1 MIFVGS
7 VIQSDRRNTTAVLE
21 DIRFMSGWIMYDAL
35 SEGKIN
41 TNNNSMANGITVREV
56 PDCIFFALL

>member
-1 MIFVGS
+1 
-7 VIQSDRRNTTAVLE
+7 
-21 DIRFMSGWIMYDAL
+21 MSGWIMYDAL